1 MNTDKDI
8 ELNDAD
14 DTGICLN
21 YIGNEDDDPV
31 SDVDFTGTSVNHLDP
46 DDTASDAMTVRGA
59 NHIDAQCEPDPAM
72 MASPGSVSYQDP
84 LGDVELGDMDD
95 TGICLHYIDTDFDD
109 PVSDVDFTGT
119 SVNHLEADDDVATDA
134 ETAGRN
140 RVRVNR

>member
-21 YIGNEDDDPV
+21 YIGN
-31 SDVDFTGTSVNHLDP
+31 
-46 DDTASDAMTVRGA
+46 
-59 NHIDAQCEPDPAM
+59 
-72 MASPGSVSYQDP
+72 
-84 LGDVELGDMDD
+84 
-95 TGICLHYIDTDFDD
+95 DFDD